1 LFYILRFKKYYFKPN
16 TYIPPVSSVYCAHGI
31 AGGLALELKK
41 EKEHSND
48 NQQRYLKIHDRQIG
62 Q

>member
-1 LFYILRFKKYYFKPN
+1 MTI
-16 TYIPPVSSVYCAHGI
+16 GI
-31 AGGLALELKK
+31 VGGLALELKK
-41 EKEHSND
+41 EKEYSHD

>member
-1 LFYILRFKKYYFKPN
+1 M
-16 TYIPPVSSVYCAHGI
+16 TTSI

-41 EKEHSND
+41 EKEHSHD
-48 NQQRYLKIHDRQIG
+48 NQQRYLKIHDCQIG